1 MMQHKRLVKRKRGE
15 DKDEQEGG
23 TTFMITTTAAV
34 REVCVVDGN
43 RMQERAKS
51 EDKGNREKW
60 QAEDDRA
67 KKKRNV
73 NDEGYSKGEEE
84 DAITP
89 SSKKISCMKNQ
100 SKNL

>member
-1 MMQHKRLVKRKRGE
+1 
-15 DKDEQEGG
+15 
-23 TTFMITTTAAV
+23 MITTTAAAQ
-34 REVCVVDGN
+34 ELCVVDGN
-43 RMQERAKS
+43 RMQERTKS

-60 QAEDDRA
+60 QAAADRA

-84 DAITP
+84 DSITP